1 MIHHTNARFWR
12 CYQGLPKEIRDLAD
26 RNYALL
32 KSDQSHNSLQ
42 FKKVGPLW
50 SVRVGLHY
58 RALATEAADDLVWF
72 WIGSHAE
79 YDRLVGRKPANPYQ
93 PSPRQAP
100 RSSPSGRRVKK
111 KTRDRKK

>member
-1 MIHHTNARFWR
+1 MSHHTNARFWR

-58 RALATEAADDLVWF
+58 RALATEAADNLVWF

-79 YDRLVGRKPANPYQ
+79 YDRLVGRKPAHQALQ
-93 PSPRQAP
+93 PASRAQKKPKAKR
-100 RSSPSGRRVKK
+100 RSRAARG
-111 KTRDRKK
+111 

>member
-1 MIHHTNARFWR
+1 MNHHTNARFWR
-12 CYQGLPKEIRDLAD
+12 CYGGLPKEVRDLAD
-26 RNYALL
+26 RNYAFL

-42 FKKVGPLW
+42 FKRIGPLW

-79 YDRLVGRKPANPYQ
+79 YDKLVGRKPANKALQ
-93 PSPRQAP
+93 PTSRARKGGNKSKR
-100 RSSPSGRRVKK
+100 RSRA
-111 KTRDRKK
+111 TRG